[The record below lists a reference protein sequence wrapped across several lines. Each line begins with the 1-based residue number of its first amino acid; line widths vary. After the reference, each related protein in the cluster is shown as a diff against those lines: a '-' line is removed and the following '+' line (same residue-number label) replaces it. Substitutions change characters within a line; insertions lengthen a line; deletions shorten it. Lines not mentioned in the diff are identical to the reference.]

1 MLIKTRPASLN
12 WPDRIV
18 LFLVALLGAMGV
30 TLAAAEA
37 HIAPG
42 TALHSAALLALVT
55 APACLAVLICGHT
68 GLLPGLVARAL
79 ALMLWLGSF
88 LFGISL
94 SAKILGPLLAQDHA
108 LTSPLLAIAQ
118 IPMLAPFGGS
128 VMIVAWLLCACAA
141 LLPRR

>member
-1 MLIKTRPASLN
+1 MLTNPQPAPLH
-12 WPDRIV
+12 WIDRVSFI
-18 LFLVALLGAMGV
+18 LAALLGAMGV

-37 HIAPG
+37 HMAPG

-55 APACLAVLICGHT
+55 APACLALLMCGYV
-68 GLLPGLVARAL
+68 GLLPRLIARTL
-79 ALMLWLGSF
+79 ALLLWLGSF

-94 SAKILGPLLAQDHA
+94 SAKILGPLLPPDHA
-108 LTSPLLAIAQ
+108 VTSLFVIFAK

-128 VMIVAWLLCACAA
+128 LMILAWLLCACAA